1 MINEIERLRNI
12 LADET
17 IKFDINKQLLR
28 FSIINRDSEVTF
40 SEFYNFETKKEILS
54 FIKNVIVPSV
64 SISTLMED
72 NGDVVITV
80 EDKETFLEILLNH
93 NVDKELVRICDGIYN
108 EIELLENK
116 EEDNI
121 DMLSLIDV
129 LNYEFSEGNF
139 TMLSVDYGQS
149 TKSYLEN
156 MYNDYEKME
165 HLDILEDELAQIGL
179 TVNEFLDIIHNI
191 EGYKESVKDILLD
204 KLPY

>member
-1 MINEIERLRNI
+1 MINEIERLRNL

-17 IKFDINKQLLR
+17 IKFDINKNLLR

-40 SEFYNFETKKEILS
+40 SEFYNFDTKKEILS

-72 NGDVVITV
+72 NGDVVIIV
-80 EDKETFLEILLNH
+80 ESKESFLGILSNH
-93 NVDKELVRICDGIYN
+93 NVDNELIKICDGIYN
-108 EIELLENK
+108 EIDNLEK
-116 EEDNI
+116 CAEEEI

-139 TMLSVDYGQS
+139 TMLSVDYGQN
-149 TKSYLEN
+149 TKSYLET
-156 MYNDYEKME
+156 MYNDYENME
-165 HLDILEDELAQIGL
+165 HLDILEEELGHIGL
-179 TVNEFLDIIHNI
+179 TINEFLDIIHDIDDYKDNI
-191 EGYKESVKDILLD
+191 KDILLD

>member
-1 MINEIERLRNI
+1 MINEIERLRNL

-17 IKFDINKQLLR
+17 IKFDINKNLLR

-40 SEFYNFETKKEILS
+40 SEFYNFDTKKEILS

-80 EDKETFLEILLNH
+80 ESKESFLGILSNH
-93 NVDKELVRICDGIYN
+93 NVDNELIKICDGIYN
-108 EIELLENK
+108 EIDNLEK
-116 EEDNI
+116 CAEAEI

-139 TMLSVDYGQS
+139 TMLSVDYGQN
-149 TKSYLEN
+149 TKSYLET
-156 MYNDYEKME
+156 MYNDYENME
-165 HLDILEDELAQIGL
+165 HIDILEEELGHIGL
-179 TVNEFLDIIHNI
+179 TINEFLDIIHDI
-191 EGYKESVKDILLD
+191 DDYKDNLKDILLD